1 MEIIT
6 NMKKQN
12 KISLLLSLILAM
24 AIFATACG
32 SKAVTTGTDTTS
44 STETVSTDATAD
56 STMQP
61 ATDDTKTDATATDAD
76 ASTATDTDAVTTT
89 GDATVTDDAAVEK
102 TITVDVVYTDKTSDS
117 FVIKTKEST
126 LRAALEQENLVQGTE
141 SDYGLYIDTVNGVT
155 ADADKQ
161 EWWCLTK
168 GGEMWSNGVDTT
180 DISDGDQY
188 ELTLTTGW

>member
-61 ATDDTKTDATATDAD
+61 ATDDTTTDATDAD

-89 GDATVTDDAAVEK
+89 GDATVTDDAAIEK